1 MIRERFCA
9 STERKNCPGVDPD
22 GIQIDKTHC
31 ESDECNGEYCV
42 TSLIFLKCSATMPY
56 RPRTTRKIL

>member
-22 GIQIDKTHC
+22 GIETDNKHC
-31 ESDECNGEYCV
+31 DSVECNGE
-42 TSLIFLKCSATMPY
+42 
-56 RPRTTRKIL
+56 